1 MKLFRKRKKRRL
13 LQLKVYKL
21 YLKMLPNMTGTEH
34 CMAVVE
40 LIHTTDVLSCRMKDK
55 LLPKYEEK
63 AISLRG
69 SDKVYNTA
77 TFDKLTK
84 AQDLFNYVRLHTRA
98 YHA

>member
-1 MKLFRKRKKRRL
+1 MKLFRKRKKRRF
-13 LQLKVYKL
+13 
-21 YLKMLPNMTGTEH
+21 LKMLPNMTGTEH